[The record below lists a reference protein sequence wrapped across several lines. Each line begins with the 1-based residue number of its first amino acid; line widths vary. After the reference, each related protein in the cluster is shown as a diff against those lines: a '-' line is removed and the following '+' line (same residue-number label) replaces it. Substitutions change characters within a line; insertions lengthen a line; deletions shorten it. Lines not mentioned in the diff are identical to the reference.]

1 MHLFSIITICRNNL
15 NELIGTYESI
25 KSQSFKD
32 YEWIVIDG
40 NSSDGTKDWLKIN
53 HFNQKWIS
61 EPDKGIFDAMNK
73 GIQFSE
79 GKYLIFINS
88 GDGFSDNMVLSN
100 IQDVLKTK
108 IREPSFIYGDSIDM
122 DESGKEFY
130 KKAKDFHFIKKG
142 MITQH
147 QAMLFNKIHFPDLKF
162 EPEYKLTGDY
172 ALACDIIHKSGSE
185 NITKVDFPICKF
197 RMGGTNELFRFKA
210 LCEDFKIRRRILKIS
225 KTESIQLLILHF
237 IHTLIKKTIPSSRF
251 IMHKKV
257 MQQN

>member
-1 MHLFSIITICRNNL
+1 MRLFSIITICRNNL
-15 NELIGTYESI
+15 NELIGTFESI
-25 KSQSFKD
+25 RSQSFKD
-32 YEWIVIDG
+32 FEWIVIDG

-53 HFNQKWIS
+53 HSNQKWIS

-88 GDGFSDNMVLSN
+88 GDRFSDNMVLSN
-100 IQDVLKTK
+100 IHDILKIK
-108 IREPSFIYGDSIDM
+108 EPSFIYGDSIDM
-122 DESGKEFY
+122 DESGNEFY
-130 KKAKDFHFIKKG
+130 RKAKDFQFIKRG

-147 QAMLFNKIHFPDLKF
+147 QAMLFNKIHFPDIIF

-185 NITKVDFPICKF
+185 NIIKVDFPICKF

-210 LCEDFKIRRRILKIS
+210 LSEDFNIRRKILKLS
-225 KTESIQLLILHF
+225 LVESIILFSLHF
-237 IHTLIKKTIPSSRF
+237 AHTLIKKTIPSSRF
-251 IMHKKV
+251 IRHKKV
-257 MQQN
+257 IQQ